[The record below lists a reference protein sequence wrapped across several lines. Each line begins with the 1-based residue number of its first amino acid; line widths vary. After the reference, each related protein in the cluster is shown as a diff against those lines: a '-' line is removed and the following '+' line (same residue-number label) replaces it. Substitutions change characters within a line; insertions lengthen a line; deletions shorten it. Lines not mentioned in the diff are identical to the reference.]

1 MSLRLGEQGT
11 VLLTVL
17 VKSDGTASDVEVKSS
32 SGFPRLDRAAIEAV
46 KTWRFNPA
54 TVDGK
59 PVDKSYD
66 VPVTFKP
73 QN

>member
-11 VLLTVL
+11 VVLTVM
-17 VKSDGTASDVEVKSS
+17 VRSDGSAGDVEVKSS
-32 SGFPRLDRAAIEAV
+32 SGFPRLDRAAVDAV
-46 KTWRFNPA
+46 KTWRFVPA

-59 PVDKSYD
+59 AVDKAYD